1 MVSVYQCFDP
11 LKACIVGRSY
21 PPEFYSEIKN
31 VKVRSA
37 MERLAIETE
46 EDYIKLI
53 SKLEEFGVEII
64 RLDMSDNIDDYKDHN
79 GVMNAAPPMC
89 PRDFSAMVGD
99 TFYMPSPNYGKNFD
113 VENLYLGMLNKNLSQ
128 DNLKVVDSKKLAI
141 LGKLKILLQY
151 KIFFSS

>member
-64 RLDMSDNIDDYKDHN
+64 RLDMSDNIDDYK
-79 GVMNAAPPMC
+79 
-89 PRDFSAMVGD
+89 
-99 TFYMPSPNYGKNFD
+99 
-113 VENLYLGMLNKNLSQ
+113 
-128 DNLKVVDSKKLAI
+128 
-141 LGKLKILLQY
+141 
-151 KIFFSS
+151 